1 MSSCECVCRCVCLT
15 GCVYRLIVCVG
26 GCLAVS
32 VDRCGCLAVCV
43 KSTTVDQLRNHY
55 NNNIYLGWG
64 ELVFSR
70 AAWRGWENGS
80 AELSLH

>member
-1 MSSCECVCRCVCLT
+1 MFNCV
-15 GCVYRLIVCVG
+15 CVYRLCVWVG

-32 VDRCGCLAVCV
+32 VDRCGCLAVCEEH
-43 KSTTVDQLRNHY
+43 SQLNY

-70 AAWRGWENGS
+70 AAWRRWENGS